1 MPHYITLTNTEIA
14 ERISERIHSKKYREI
29 LHLKLIDGLSC
40 EAVSEIVSM
49 SPVQVQRIVSK
60 CRKMI
65 EK

>member
-40 EAVSEIVSM
+40 EAVSEIVAM

-65 EK
+65 EN